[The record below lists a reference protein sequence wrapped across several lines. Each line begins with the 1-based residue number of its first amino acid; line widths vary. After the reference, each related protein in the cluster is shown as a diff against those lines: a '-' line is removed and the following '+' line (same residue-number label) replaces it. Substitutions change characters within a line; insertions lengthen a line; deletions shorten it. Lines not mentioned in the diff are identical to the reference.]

1 MFKSERRTP
10 DDVEVIEPD
19 QAQNGT
25 TRLNVVLRKDPSM
38 LARLRKMQ
46 EENEGGFTL
55 IELLVVIIIIGILAA
70 IAIPVFLNQ
79 RKKGYD
85 AGIKA
90 DLRNAATAE
99 ETYLTDYDKY
109 TSDNAALIDE
119 GFKYSSKGDYDGG
132 TQTLT
137 VTLDGTNS
145 GYCITG
151 DSASGKT
158 WLYDSENGG
167 LQPQSVTACSFP

>member
-1 MFKSERRTP
+1 
-10 DDVEVIEPD
+10 
-19 QAQNGT
+19 
-25 TRLNVVLRKDPSM
+25 
-38 LARLRKMQ
+38 
-46 EENEGGFTL
+46 
-55 IELLVVIIIIGILAA
+55 VIIIIGILAA

-85 AGIKA
+85 AGVKA

-99 ETYLTDYDKY
+99 ETYLTDYDSY
-109 TSDNAALIDE
+109 TTKVASAASTDTDSLESE
-119 GFKYSSKGDYDGG
+119 GFKYSSKGDYKNN
-132 TQTLT
+132 TPLLT

-151 DSASGKT
+151 VSASDKT

-167 LQPQSVTACSFP
+167 LQDQGATCSF